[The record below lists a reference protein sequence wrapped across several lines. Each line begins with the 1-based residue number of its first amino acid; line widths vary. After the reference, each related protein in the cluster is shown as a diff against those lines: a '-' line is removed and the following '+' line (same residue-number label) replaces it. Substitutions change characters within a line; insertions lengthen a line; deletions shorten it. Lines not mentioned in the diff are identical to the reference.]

1 MPVKYS
7 IVVAFFASFVKC
19 TAESTPSLA
28 CVWHRSLSSRGVR
41 VRYSPA
47 SFAPVLPS
55 SCALPRMPPDGNR
68 SSQRAPPA
76 VVRAGN
82 GFSLKEVAQ
91 HNTPGDCWLVLRGKV
106 YDVSQWCE
114 SAAA

>member
-1 MPVKYS
+1 
-7 IVVAFFASFVKC
+7 
-19 TAESTPSLA
+19 
-28 CVWHRSLSSRGVR
+28 
-41 VRYSPA
+41 
-47 SFAPVLPS
+47 
-55 SCALPRMPPDGNR
+55 MPPDGNR

-82 GFSLKEVAQ
+82 GVSLKEVAQ

-114 SAAA
+114 AAAA